1 MKFLTFSQDGRNH
14 LGAHTDA
21 GIVNLSSMLRAP
33 LGASASVP
41 NDVAGLI
48 EAGPEM
54 LDHARRALQDMAS
67 HKAHMAAPDARVLA
81 PLPRPGKNVFCVGR
95 NYRLHI
101 IEGNLAAKRDP
112 DDFPKAAEFFSKPWT
127 TVIGTGDAI
136 QRHARHTRI
145 LDYEIELGIVIGKGG
160 VNIPRASALDHVFG
174 YTIINDVTARDLQ
187 KRHGQWFK
195 GKGLDTTCPMGPWVV
210 HRSAVPDAQALHM
223 ELDVNG
229 EVRQNA
235 STQDMLFDVPSI
247 IEQLSAGLTLHPGD
261 VIATG
266 TPSGVGF
273 AMTPPRCL
281 EPGDVIRARIDGL
294 GELVNTVVE

>member
-1 MKFLTFSQDGRNH
+1 MKFLTYSQGGTTH
-14 LGAHTDA
+14 LGAHTDT
-21 GIVNLSSMLRAP
+21 GIVNLSALLRET

-48 EAGPEM
+48 EAGPDM
-54 LDHARRALQDMAS
+54 LEHARRALQDTTRHGA
-67 HKAHMAAPDARVLA
+67 HKAAPDARVLA

-112 DDFPKAAEFFSKPWT
+112 NDFPKAAEFFSKPWT
-127 TVIGTGDAI
+127 TVIGTGDSI
-136 QRHARHTRI
+136 QRHAKHTRI

-160 VNIPRASALDHVFG
+160 VDIPRESALEHVFG

-210 HRSAVPDAQALHM
+210 HRSAVPDAQALNM

-229 EVRQNA
+229 EVRQHA
-235 STQDMLFDVPSI
+235 STQDMLFDVPAI

>member
-1 MKFLTFSQDGRNH
+1 MKFLTYSQGGTTH

-21 GIVNLSSMLRAP
+21 GIVNLSALLRETV
-33 LGASASVP
+33 GASAAVP

-48 EAGPEM
+48 EAGPQM
-54 LDHARRALQDMAS
+54 LEHARHALQDTARHGAHRAAS
-67 HKAHMAAPDARVLA
+67 DARVLA

-112 DDFPKAAEFFSKPWT
+112 NDFPKAAEFFSKPWT
-127 TVIGTGDAI
+127 TVIGTGDSI
-136 QRHARHTRI
+136 QRHAKHTRI

-160 VNIPRASALDHVFG
+160 VDIPRASALEHVFG

-187 KRHGQWFK
+187 KLHGQWFK

-210 HRSAVPDAQALHM
+210 HRSAVPDAQALNM

-229 EVRQNA
+229 EVRQHA
-235 STQDMLFDVPSI
+235 STQDMLFDVPAI

-294 GELVNTVVE
+294 GELVNTVVA